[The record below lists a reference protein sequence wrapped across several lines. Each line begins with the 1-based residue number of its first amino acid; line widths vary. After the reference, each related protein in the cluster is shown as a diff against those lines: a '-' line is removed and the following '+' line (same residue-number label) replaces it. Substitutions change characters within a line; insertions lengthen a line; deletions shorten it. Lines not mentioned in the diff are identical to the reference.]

1 MRQLLLSMDQYS
13 TVQTSPFKYFASS
26 VNCIRCSTVEK
37 EKKKKKERK
46 KIRRTKERKKERNKC
61 RLKRRGEERKKKE
74 KARKKKE
81 KKKRRKEEV
90 KKKERKKGKKRK
102 EGVKERD
109 IIMTIQMIK
118 SHPSPSSFVFF
129 SAGARSCIFLIQ

>member
-1 MRQLLLSMDQYS
+1 MGQLLLSMDQYS

-61 RLKRRGEERKKKE
+61 RLKGRGEKRKKE
-74 KARKKKE
+74 KARKKKVRKKE
-81 KKKRRKEEV
+81 KKEGRG
-90 KKKERKKGKKRK
+90 KKERKKERK
-102 EGVKERD
+102 EGVKERN
-109 IIMTIQMIK
+109 IIMTIQLIK

>member
-1 MRQLLLSMDQYS
+1 MDQYS

-61 RLKRRGEERKKKE
+61 RLKGRGEERKKE
-74 KARKKKE
+74 KARKKKVR
-81 KKKRRKEEV
+81 KKKRRKEEG
-90 KKKERKKGKKRK
+90 KKERKKERK
-102 EGVKERD
+102 EGVKESN
-109 IIMTIQMIK
+109 IIMTIQLIK
-118 SHPSPSSFVFF
+118 SHPSLSSFIFF

>member
-61 RLKRRGEERKKKE
+61 RLKGRGEERKKKE

-81 KKKRRKEEV
+81 KKKRRKEEG

>member
-1 MRQLLLSMDQYS
+1 M
-13 TVQTSPFKYFASS
+13 
-26 VNCIRCSTVEK
+26 
-37 EKKKKKERK
+37 
-46 KIRRTKERKKERNKC
+46 
-61 RLKRRGEERKKKE
+61 
-74 KARKKKE
+74 
-81 KKKRRKEEV
+81 
-90 KKKERKKGKKRK
+90 KERKKGKKRK

>member
-1 MRQLLLSMDQYS
+1 MGQLLLSMDQYS

-61 RLKRRGEERKKKE
+61 RLKGRGEERKKE
-74 KARKKKE
+74 KARKKKVRKKE
-81 KKKRRKEEV
+81 KKEGRG
-90 KKKERKKGKKRK
+90 KKERKKERK
-102 EGVKERD
+102 EGVKERN
-109 IIMTIQMIK
+109 IIMTIQLIK

-129 SAGARSCIFLIQ
+129 SAGARRCIFLIQYIK